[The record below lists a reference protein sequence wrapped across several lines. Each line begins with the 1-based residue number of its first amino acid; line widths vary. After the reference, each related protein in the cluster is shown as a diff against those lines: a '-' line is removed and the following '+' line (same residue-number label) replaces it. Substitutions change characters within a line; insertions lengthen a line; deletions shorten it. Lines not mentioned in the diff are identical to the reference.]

1 MMLNNLECANII
13 IDAAVMI
20 STTIINSNGLISL
33 TSLKLMLKGVTM
45 SVTTVIAISE
55 IKIITKLL
63 RVNPVTYEFVIC
75 LEISGVTL
83 PNLSYQ

>member
-1 MMLNNLECANII
+1 
-13 IDAAVMI
+13 
-20 STTIINSNGLISL
+20 
-33 TSLKLMLKGVTM
+33 M

-83 PNLSYQ
+83 PNLSYQKLIVNLVGCDFSNLIQ